1 MMKNKTK
8 DQLADGLKKLML
20 SKPFEKITIKQ
31 ICDETGVIRITF
43 YNYFIDKYEAMDY
56 IIYRDICLATFPYIN
71 EENFEKAILVLF
83 YTIHQNLDFY
93 HVLFHSAQ
101 AQQLEEYLMKNLTFM
116 AQRILDAYPKN
127 LDLPDNLSEQ
137 MLREFYAVVLIF
149 AIKKHVFETPQMSP
163 REMLEVYRKLIEVS
177 SLLITI
183 DKG

>member
-43 YNYFIDKYEAMDY
+43 YNYFVDKYEAMDY

-71 EENFEKAILVLF
+71 EKNFEKAILVLF

-101 AQQLEEYLMKNLTFM
+101 AQ
-116 AQRILDAYPKN
+116 
-127 LDLPDNLSEQ
+127 S
-137 MLREFYAVVLIF
+137 LRSI
-149 AIKKHVFETPQMSP
+149 
-163 REMLEVYRKLIEVS
+163 
-177 SLLITI
+177 
-183 DKG
+183 